1 MTGLNGDRE
10 AVERL
15 VDSALA
21 SLEANRARID
31 DLNVYPVPDGDTG
44 TNLTMTVRAVA
55 DAVDHTSAASRHSLA
70 RDVARGALMG
80 ARGNSGV
87 IFSQIVRGAADVLG
101 ETEDPVIDAD
111 ATARALRGASD
122 AAYRAVRRPVEG
134 TMLSVIRELA
144 EEAEARAPD
153 HPSIVELLHDLVRRG
168 EDALARTPEQLQILK
183 DAGVVDAGGAG
194 LVELVRGVAAAV
206 SGEPIPEPQPVE
218 EHISHDAIHQ
228 ELSKYRYCTVFLI
241 EGEDLDQ
248 DVLETDLEKLGDS
261 LLVVGDSSAIKVHVH
276 TDDPGA
282 ALSIGTTFGTID
294 RIEIANMH
302 EQTQQRE
309 ERLLSLVPDAVPA
322 KSGVVAVVAG
332 DGNRKLFER
341 LAAQVG
347 GPIAIVEGGQTMNP
361 STADLLKAVQSLD
374 AEEAIILP
382 NNSNVVLAAEHA
394 AANAD
399 RTAEVVP
406 ATSIPAGLAAMVAYD
421 AARTAAENAR
431 EMREA
436 VAAVMTGEV
445 TIASRDVQMNGI
457 PITKGEWLGLSDGEP
472 VAGGSDFDDV
482 TLAVV
487 ERLLSEPRELLTFLV
502 GRDGAE
508 LQGVLDRIAEEHPD
522 VEVDVQEG
530 GQPHYHLLLSAE

>member
-15 VDSALA
+15 VDAALA

-101 ETEDPVIDAD
+101 ENEEPMIDAD

-144 EEAEARAPD
+144 EEAEARAPE
-153 HPSIVELLHDLVRRG
+153 HPPLGELLLDLVRRG
-168 EDALARTPEQLQILK
+168 EDALARTPDQLQILK

-194 LVELVRGVAAAV
+194 LVELVRGVASAV
-206 SGEPIPEPQPVE
+206 SGEPIPEPAPLVE
-218 EHISHDAIHQ
+218 HLSHDAIHQ
-228 ELSKYRYCTVFLI
+228 EQSQFQYCTVFMI
-241 EGEDLDQ
+241 EGDELDR
-248 DVLETDLEKLGDS
+248 DELEEELEPLGDS
-261 LLVVGDSSAIKVHVH
+261 LLVVGDETAIKVHLH
-276 TDDPGA
+276 TDDPGV
-282 ALSIGTTFGTID
+282 ALSIGTKAGTID

-302 EQTQQRE
+302 EQTQERQT
-309 ERLLSLVPDAVPA
+309 RLLAIVPDAPPA
-322 KSGVVAVVAG
+322 QSGIVAVVAG
-332 DGNRKLFER
+332 EGNRKLFES

-347 GPIAIVEGGQTMNP
+347 PISIVEGGQTMNP
-361 STADLLKAVQSLD
+361 STADLLRAVQSLD
-374 AEEAIILP
+374 AEEGIVLP
-382 NNSNVVLAAEHA
+382 NNSNIVLAAEHA

-399 RTAEVVP
+399 RTVEVVP
-406 ATSIPAGLAAMVAYD
+406 TTSIPAGLAAMVAFD
-421 AARTAAENAR
+421 GSRSAAENAR
-431 EMREA
+431 EMRKA
-436 VAAVMTGEV
+436 IAAVVTGEV
-445 TIASRDVQMNGI
+445 TIASRDVQMSGVA
-457 PITKGEWLGLSDGEP
+457 ITKGDWLGLADGKP
-472 VAGGSDFDDV
+472 VAGGADFGDV
-482 TLAVV
+482 SYAVV
-487 ERLLSEPRELLTFLV
+487 EQLLGEPRELLTLLV
-502 GRDGAE
+502 GQDGAE
-508 LQGVLDRIAEEHPD
+508 LDGLLARIAEAHPA

-530 GQPHYHLLLSAE
+530 GQPHYHLLLGAE